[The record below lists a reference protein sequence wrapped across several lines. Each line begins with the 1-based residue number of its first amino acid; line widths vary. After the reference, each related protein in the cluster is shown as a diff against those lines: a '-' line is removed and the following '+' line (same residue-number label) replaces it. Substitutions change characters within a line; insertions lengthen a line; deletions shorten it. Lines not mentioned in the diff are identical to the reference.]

1 MADKK
6 VISIRFHTD
15 SKEDMELYEW
25 LEQEAGT
32 STSLASVVKAKIRA
46 SYNTQDSKEQNTGLQ
61 DRLVAVVREE
71 MQESVMRLVGAI
83 LSSMGANN
91 GTNLTVVPISVA
103 EKDNLPEKS
112 EELPIGA
119 LDFLE

>member
-1 MADKK
+1 MSGKK
-6 VISIRFHTD
+6 VISIRFHMD
-15 SKEDMELYEW
+15 NKEDMELYER

-32 STSLASVVKAKIRA
+32 SASLASVVKAKIRD
-46 SYNTQDSKEQNTGLQ
+46 SYNRQDNKEQNTGLQ

-71 MQESVMRLVGAI
+71 MQESGMKLVGAI
-83 LSSMGANN
+83 LSGMGANH

>member
-6 VISIRFHTD
+6 VISIRFHMD
-15 SKEDMELYEW
+15 NREDMELYER
-25 LEQEAGT
+25 LEQEAGM
-32 STSLASVVKAKIRA
+32 SASLASVVKAKIRDF
-46 SYNTQDSKEQNTGLQ
+46 YNKQEGKEQNVDLQ

-71 MQESVMRLVGAI
+71 MQESGMKLVGAI
-83 LSSMGANN
+83 LSGMGANH
-91 GTNLTVVPISVA
+91 GTNLTVVPVSVA

-112 EELPIGA
+112 EELPMGA